1 MLTLHVL
8 VWFSGS
14 EWNERVLEVTEL
26 ALLDFVMFTWGMQ
39 LIFWVKEMCSIRAD
53 WSDPVTISVPSTTNK
68 YLYIL
73 SYPSPSAILSNN
85 QDKMEHAYYRM
96 RYLSHTCNMTYH
108 NAEFKTNSSVEFSSV
123 SKASFAKQHRPTVL
137 MNGVYKPWHA
147 AQSVIADTDIDHMLS
162 HIPHH
167 ITHHDVCVAVAH
179 TSDSV

>member
-1 MLTLHVL
+1 MHTHSKTTAHTHEPTCTYTVFNSKADLWKAVYLAVCSWGRMLTLHVL

-96 RYLSHTCNMTYH
+96 RYLSHSCNMTYH
-108 NAEFKTNSSVEFSSV
+108 NAEFKTNSSVKFSSV
-123 SKASFAKQHRPTVL
+123 SKASKLPLQ
-137 MNGVYKPWHA
+137 NN
-147 AQSVIADTDIDHMLS
+147 TDQQ
-162 HIPHH
+162 
-167 ITHHDVCVAVAH
+167 C
-179 TSDSV
+179 